1 MIALIRRVVSHKGIR
16 LHGTDSFFSCQRN
29 GFIRLME
36 VIHRMHATQV
46 AQQETNKYPSGV
58 ANANNL
64 RLFKTI
70 HRHFV
75 EFKTI

>member
-1 MIALIRRVVSHKGIR
+1 
-16 LHGTDSFFSCQRN
+16 
-29 GFIRLME
+29 ME
-36 VIHRMHATQV
+36 VIHLMHATQV
-46 AQQETNKYPSGV
+46 AQQETNKYPTGV

-70 HRHFV
+70 QRHFV